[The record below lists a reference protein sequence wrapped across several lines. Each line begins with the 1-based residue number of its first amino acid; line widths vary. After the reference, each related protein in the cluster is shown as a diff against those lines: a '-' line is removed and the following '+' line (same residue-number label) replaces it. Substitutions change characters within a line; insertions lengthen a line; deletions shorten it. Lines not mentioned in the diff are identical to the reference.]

1 MVAED
6 IIAALQLP
14 EQSRVNQRISKK
26 LLIENLAPT
35 AVDRQQ
41 INEGI
46 EEVQWIAALKPANC
60 GVPDYHDA
68 QREYVEI
75 AVLHMILR
83 PDART
88 GRLAELL
95 HRAVP
100 HPALLVISQR
110 NSIDISL
117 SHKRW
122 AQNEARK
129 IVLDGELADVDAGVN
144 DKRVS
149 EFLAAMAIPQQP
161 RSNLY
166 GLYQGWIDTLQA
178 FQVAQRTGCFHIAE
192 SQAAV
197 SARHY
202 LLQTCVELEANIA
215 TLRSTARKERQ
226 IARQVEVNMQINRLQ
241 IELSE
246 AQTKL
251 QTS

>member
-1 MVAED
+1 MTAED

-14 EQSRVNQRISKK
+14 EHARVNQRVAKK
-26 LLIENLAPT
+26 LLIENLAP
-35 AVDRQQ
+35 AAADRQQ

-46 EEVQWIAALKPANC
+46 EDVHWLAALKPANC
-60 GVPDYHDA
+60 GVPGYRDA
-68 QREYVEI
+68 QREYVEV
-75 AVLHMILR
+75 AVLHLILR
-83 PDART
+83 ADARA

-100 HPALLVISQR
+100 HPTLLLISQR
-110 NSIDISL
+110 GAMQLSL

-122 AQNEARK
+122 AQNEAGK
-129 IVLDGELADVDAGVN
+129 VVLDDELVSVDIGVS
-144 DKRVS
+144 DSQVS

-178 FQVAQRTGCFHIAE
+178 FQIAQRTGRFHIAE
-192 SQAAV
+192 SQADA

-202 LLQTCVELEANIA
+202 VLQTCIELEAKIA
-215 TLRSTARKERQ
+215 ALRSKALKERQ

-241 IELSE
+241 IELSA
-246 AQTKL
+246 AQAKL
-251 QTS
+251 QTP